1 MPRHP
6 RRPTSEEPTAVALR
20 RARCPRRRVSS
31 PSIRSPGL
39 GRLSGGARFA
49 STVIATVQLQNHIVL
64 GDKSPARGG
73 ATVFI
78 IGELY

>member
-6 RRPTSEEPTAVALR
+6 RRPTSEEPTAA
-20 RARCPRRRVSS
+20 AHPRRRISS

-73 ATVFI
+73 ATAFI